1 MGSLRGSNSLLTFFV
16 QGARLSHL
24 DTTHDYDNELA
35 S

>member
-1 MGSLRGSNSLLTFFV
+1 MGTFFV